1 MPIWALYAG
10 GVLLLTVVGF
20 GTGWQVREWKADSDE
35 LASVQAGIKR
45 GKELQELADYK
56 AGRYEEQRDEAQ
68 VAIRDRETQ
77 IRTIYRT
84 NEIVVPAECEPP
96 ADALSVLDFGI
107 FDANTQIT
115 GQFGSTVPSDSKEA
129 GTIR

>member
-56 AGRYEEQRDEAQ
+56 AGRYEEQR
-68 VAIRDRETQ
+68 
-77 IRTIYRT
+77 
-84 NEIVVPAECEPP
+84 